1 MPQRSAVDELNEY
14 IERDELE
21 SSCESIKQS
30 AKRHELFG
38 QIFHHS
44 PKSDDMGDFLGRLR
58 KTELFR
64 RRQHRKLRS
73 TLNHDYDGNLIDIFD
88 EEAPPPPPPSLPP
101 PSAKFD
107 SLFFKSA
114 AIAFNEAASNDRIP
128 FSLSPSQGEGN
139 QFSTDL
145 TTASTSIQF
154 DESALPAQ
162 PTAPQGKHIEPIYS
176 AHTESQSSNLMTALS
191 RRRRLKHEQDLS
203 YFLGLDIE
211 SDYPEEIEPK
221 I

>member
-21 SSCESIKQS
+21 SSCERINQS

-38 QIFHHS
+38 QVFHHS
-44 PKSDDMGDFLGRLR
+44 PKSDNMGDFIGRLK

-88 EEAPPPPPPSLPP
+88 EAGQGEEAPPPPPPPP
-101 PSAKFD
+101 PFPSSSAKFD
-107 SLFFKSA
+107 SLVFKNA
-114 AIAFNEAASNDRIP
+114 AIASNKAASSDRIP
-128 FSLSPSQGEGN
+128 LSPSEGI
-139 QFSTDL
+139 QDL
-145 TTASTSIQF
+145 TTSINSMQF
-154 DESALPAQ
+154 DESVLPTQATVPESKRIQ
-162 PTAPQGKHIEPIYS
+162 PIYS
-176 AHTESQSSNLMTALS
+176 VHTESQSGDLMTALS

-211 SDYPEEIEPK
+211 SDYNEEIEPK
-221 I
+221 T